1 MPLCYVVDFA
11 VVVVEAVRVCVC
23 VRVDQSDSFVIPFYE
38 SAIGC
43 VDCCICLL
51 YSVFMLSKQTQG
63 QLMPGSVI

>member
-1 MPLCYVVDFA
+1 MLLCYVVDFA
-11 VVVVEAVRVCVC
+11 VVVVEAVRMCVC
-23 VRVDQSDSFVIPFYE
+23 VHDQSDSFVIPFYE

-43 VDCCICLL
+43 VNYCICLL